1 MRLTAMDLQLQ
12 GRTALVTGASK
23 GIGLAI
29 ARGLAA
35 EGVELVLAARSADLL
50 ERNAL
55 GLSDAYGV
63 KAHAFAADLAAAES
77 VEGLAGFALEQLGH
91 VDILVNN
98 AGAIP
103 AGTIEGL
110 DDETWHRAYDLKLWG
125 YVRLAKALLP
135 RMKVR
140 RSGVIL
146 NIIGN
151 AGKRPTAGYIAGGLA
166 NAGLMNFTA
175 ALAQEAGPFGV
186 RVVGINPGLTRT
198 ERMDTLNQRNAEDQ
212 GISVEEYLE
221 RTTRALPLRRVGE
234 SAEVA
239 DVAVFLVS
247 DRASYVNGCV
257 VPVEGGASA
266 AL

>member
-1 MRLTAMDLQLQ
+1 MELRLQ
-12 GRTALVTGASK
+12 GKTAIVTGASK

-29 ARGLAA
+29 ARGLAG
-35 EGVELVLAARSADLL
+35 EGVDLVLAARSADLL
-50 ERNAL
+50 ERNAR
-55 GLSDAYGV
+55 GLSDAHGV
-63 KAHAFAADLAAAES
+63 KALPYAADLSTAS
-77 VEGLAGFALEQLGH
+77 GVEGLAGFAVEQLGH

-110 DDETWHRAYDLKLWG
+110 DEETWRSAYDLKLWG

-198 ERMDTLNQRNAEDQ
+198 ERMTVLNQRNAEDQ
-212 GISVEEYLE
+212 GITLEEFEE
-221 RTTRALPLRRVGE
+221 RTTRSLPMRRVGE
-234 SAEVA
+234 AEEVA

-257 VPVEGGASA
+257 VPVEGGATA
-266 AL
+266 AI

>member
-1 MRLTAMDLQLQ
+1 MELGLRGKTAV
-12 GRTALVTGASK
+12 VTGASK
-23 GIGLAI
+23 GIGLAV
-29 ARGLAA
+29 ARALAA
-35 EGVELVLAARSADLL
+35 EGVDLAISARSAEVLQREAKRMADAHGIAVHPYPTDLSTA
-50 ERNAL
+50 EGIS
-55 GLSDAYGV
+55 GLA
-63 KAHAFAADLAAAES
+63 AFATERM
-77 VEGLAGFALEQLGH
+77 GR

-135 RMKVR
+135 AMKER
-140 RSGVIL
+140 GSGVIL

-151 AGKRPTAGYIAGGLA
+151 AGKKPSAGYIAGGIA

-175 ALAQEAGPFGV
+175 GLAHDAGPFGV
-186 RVVGINPGLTRT
+186 RVVGINPGMTRT
-198 ERMDTLNQRNAEDQ
+198 DRMATLIEKQAQDRGVSVAEMNAAMGRD
-212 GISVEEYLE
+212 I
-221 RTTRALPLRRVGE
+221 PMRRV
-234 SAEVA
+234 AEPEDVS

-247 DRASYVNGCV
+247 DRAAMVTGCI
-257 VPVEGGASA
+257 VPVEGGATL